1 MPRKRSTGVGD
12 TDVVVVG
19 AGLAGL
25 AAARELEAA
34 GKSVEVLEARDRVGG
49 RVLNEP
55 IGDGRVVEVGGQ
67 WVGPTQ
73 DRMLAL
79 ARSVDVETF
88 ATHDDGDYLIEAGS
102 DVQRYSGEIPPLGR
116 AVLLDLQQAQL
127 KINRLA
133 RRVPVEAPWR
143 ARGAARLD
151 AQTFWSW
158 MRRNVFTRG
167 GRDLIRLSIE
177 GVWAAGPEDVSLLHV
192 LFYVRSAGAFEMLTN
207 TGGGAQQDRFV
218 GGSQLVAER
227 VAERL
232 AAEVRLE
239 APVRHIEQAG
249 DAVRATAD
257 GGVEVSARRAIVAVP
272 PALCARIAYDPPL
285 PALRDQLTQ
294 RMPQGTVIK
303 CMAVYDEPFWRTAG
317 LSGQAASTTGPV
329 KVVFDNS
336 PPDGRPGV
344 LLGFLEAREAR
355 HLGSRPAEERRR
367 VVLDGFARFFGP
379 RAAEPERYIERSW
392 AEEEWSRGCYGGYF
406 PTGGWT
412 DYGPALRRPVGRL
425 HWAGA
430 ETAIAW
436 MGYMDGAVRSG
447 EAAARE
453 VLAAEPG

>member
-1 MPRKRSTGVGD
+1 MPPTRSKGAREA
-12 TDVVVVG
+12 DVAVVG

-34 GKSVEVLEARDRVGG
+34 GRSVEVLEARDRVGG

-55 IGDGRVVEVGGQ
+55 IGDGKVVEVGGQ

-88 ATHDDGDYLIEAGS
+88 ATHHEGDHLIETGG
-102 DVQRYSGEIPPLGR
+102 DVRRYSGEIPPLGR

-143 ARGAARLD
+143 AKGAARLD
-151 AQTFWSW
+151 AQSFWSW

-192 LFYVRSAGAFEMLTN
+192 LFYVRSAGAFEMLTD

-239 APVRHIEQAG
+239 APVRRIEQTG
-249 DAVRATAD
+249 DAVRVTAD
-257 GGVEVSARRAIVAVP
+257 GGVEVGARRAIVAIP
-272 PALCARIAYDPPL
+272 PALCGRIAYDPPL
-285 PALRDQLTQ
+285 PGLRDQLTQ

-303 CMAVYDEPFWRTAG
+303 CMAVYDEPFWRSAG
-317 LSGQAASTTGPV
+317 LSGEAASTSGPV

-355 HLGSRPAEERRR
+355 QLGSRPAEERRR
-367 VVLDGFARFFGP
+367 AVLDGFGRFFGR

-392 AEEEWSRGCYGGYF
+392 ADEEWSRGCYGGYF

-412 DYGPALRRPVGRL
+412 DYGPALRRPVRRV

-430 ETAIAW
+430 ETATAW

-453 VLAAEPG
+453 VLAAESV